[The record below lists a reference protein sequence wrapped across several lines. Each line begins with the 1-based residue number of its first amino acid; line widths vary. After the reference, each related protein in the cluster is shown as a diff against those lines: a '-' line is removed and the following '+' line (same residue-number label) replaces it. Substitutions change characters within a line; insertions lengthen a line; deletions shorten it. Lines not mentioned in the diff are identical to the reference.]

1 MWNTPRNIYD
11 ESINIKYKYSYQ
23 ISMKFLNNSFSSS
36 ITF

>member
-23 ISMKFLNNSFSSS
+23 ISIFLNNSFSSS